1 MTYNLVQIGPVMA
14 AAFLASLVE
23 AVEALT
29 IVLAV
34 GVVRGWRPALAGAG
48 MALAMLALLVAVFG
62 PSLSLIPIAWLQIA
76 IGVLLVLFGMRWLRK
91 AVLRA
96 AGAVPLHDE
105 AIAYSSEMQNL
116 RRRAGIVAQWDFSG
130 VTTSFNAVMLEGIEV
145 VFIVIALGTVGNALV
160 SASIGAIAAGILVTL
175 IGLMLHRPL
184 ARVPENALKFAV
196 GIMLSS
202 FGTFWLGEGYGLSW
216 PGSDLAILGL
226 MAGFA
231 ATALFAMQTLKILAL
246 EALCLFVAD
255 ARFTLALVAWIAIAG
270 TIPVLLERSPG
281 AGAFL
286 LFAGFAAILVENLIH
301 VASSDH
307 SRG

>member
-1 MTYNLVQIGPVMA
+1 MTYSWTHIGPVMT

-34 GVVRGWRPALAGAG
+34 GVVRGWRPALAGTG
-48 MALAMLALLVAVFG
+48 MALALLAVLVATFG

-105 AIAYSSEMQNL
+105 AAAYSSEVRDLQ
-116 RRRAGIVAQWDFSG
+116 RRVGMVAQWDVVG
-130 VTTSFNAVMLEGIEV
+130 VATSFKAVMLEGIEV

-160 SASIGAIAAGILVTL
+160 PASIGAIAAGILVML
-175 IGLMLHRPL
+175 IGLVLHRPL
-184 ARVPENALKFAV
+184 ARVPENALKFVV

-202 FGTFWLGEGYGLSW
+202 FGTFWLGEGYGLAW

-226 MAGFA
+226 MVGFA
-231 ATALFAMQTLKILAL
+231 AAAMLGLWLIRVVQRSRTA
-246 EALCLFVAD
+246 
-255 ARFTLALVAWIAIAG
+255 
-270 TIPVLLERSPG
+270 VLPT
-281 AGAFL
+281 
-286 LFAGFAAILVENLIH
+286 
-301 VASSDH
+301 
-307 SRG
+307 

>member
-1 MTYNLVQIGPVMA
+1 MTYDLAQIGPVMT

-48 MALAMLALLVAVFG
+48 IALALLAVLVGTFG

-105 AIAYSSEMQNL
+105 ATAYSSEIGSLQ
-116 RRRAGIVAQWDFSG
+116 RHTGIGARWDVIGVA
-130 VTTSFNAVMLEGIEV
+130 TSFKAVMLEGIEV

-160 SASIGAIAAGILVTL
+160 PASIGAIAAGILVTL

-184 ARVPENALKFAV
+184 ARVPENALKFTV

-231 ATALFAMQTLKILAL
+231 AAALLGLWLIRLVQRSRTA
-246 EALCLFVAD
+246 
-255 ARFTLALVAWIAIAG
+255 
-270 TIPVLLERSPG
+270 VLPT
-281 AGAFL
+281 
-286 LFAGFAAILVENLIH
+286 
-301 VASSDH
+301 
-307 SRG
+307 

>member
-1 MTYNLVQIGPVMA
+1 VTHEMAHIAPVMA

-48 MALAMLALLVAVFG
+48 IALALLAVLVAVFG

-105 AIAYSSEMQNL
+105 AAAYSSEIRGLQ
-116 RRRAGIVAQWDFSG
+116 RRAGALAQWDVIG
-130 VTTSFNAVMLEGIEV
+130 VATSFKAVMLEGIEV
-145 VFIVIALGTVGNALV
+145 VFIVIALGTVGNVLV
-160 SASIGAIAAGILVTL
+160 PASIGAIAAAILVSL

-231 ATALFAMQTLKILAL
+231 ATALLGLRMI
-246 EALCLFVAD
+246 
-255 ARFTLALVAWIAIAG
+255 RRRHG
-270 TIPVLLERSPG
+270 G
-281 AGAFL
+281 AA
-286 LFAGFAAILVENLIH
+286 V
-301 VASSDH
+301 VAS
-307 SRG
+307 

>member
-1 MTYNLVQIGPVMA
+1 VTHSLAQISPVMA

-48 MALAMLALLVAVFG
+48 MALALLAVLVAVFG
-62 PSLSLIPIAWLQIA
+62 PGLSLIPIAWLQIA

-105 AIAYSSEMQNL
+105 ATAYSGVIWELQ
-116 RRRAGIVAQWDFSG
+116 RPAGSFAQWDVIG
-130 VTTSFNAVMLEGIEV
+130 IATSFKAVMLEGIEV

-160 SASIGAIAAGILVTL
+160 PASVGAIAAGVLVSL

-202 FGTFWLGEGYGLSW
+202 FGAFWLGEGYGLSW
-216 PGSDLAILGL
+216 PGSDFAILGL

-231 ATALFAMQTLKILAL
+231 GTALLGLYMI
-246 EALCLFVAD
+246 
-255 ARFTLALVAWIAIAG
+255 RHRRRG
-270 TIPVLLERSPG
+270 G
-281 AGAFL
+281 AA
-286 LFAGFAAILVENLIH
+286 V
-301 VASSDH
+301 VPS
-307 SRG
+307 